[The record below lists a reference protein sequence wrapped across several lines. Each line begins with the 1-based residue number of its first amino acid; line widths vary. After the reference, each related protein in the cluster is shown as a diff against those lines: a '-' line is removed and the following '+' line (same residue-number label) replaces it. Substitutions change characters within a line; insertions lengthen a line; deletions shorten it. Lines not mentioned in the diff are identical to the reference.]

1 MLDHKPVSVSCI
13 QNQALMQRLLF
24 EYSPAFILLCI
35 LVGVGYAFI
44 LYKSKYHWSQ
54 RTNQGLFA
62 LRTVLV
68 TLLTFLLLGPVL
80 KLTQNNTEKPS
91 LVFLV
96 DDSESV
102 REVMDSTQRQ
112 KLLSD
117 LQSQSAALTEN
128 DFEVKVRGLDGQQ
141 ESINFKSSTSD
152 LAGAIRSINAE
163 YEGKNLAGIVL
174 LSDGIYNSGT
184 SPLYLPLRIPV
195 YAVGMGDTTE
205 RVDLSLKNIAYNKIA
220 YQGNRFPVRA
230 EVLVKGLSNQPITVS
245 LWRGGKMLAKQT
257 ENSGTKSLL
266 NFDFQAEATD
276 KGIQRLDV
284 VVETNPSESNS
295 KNNRSGIFVE
305 VVEGRKK
312 ILLIAPSPHPDIK
325 AIRAV
330 VEKNSNYEFHLHV
343 PAVKEANPSLL
354 QPGNVDL
361 VIFQQAIDVSGKTLA
376 LYNQF
381 LKSQTALVV
390 MLTSKSNLRQLA
402 VNGIPIAFENVGQMD
417 EVTPTINDQ
426 FRDFTFSEDINTVF
440 SRYPPIQVPFGKFN
454 YPPTAQVLLWQRIG
468 SVNTNRPLLL
478 STEENGR
485 KMAVLLGEGIW
496 KWRLNEFNELAS
508 TERFDEVFGK
518 LIQYLSTK
526 EEKRK
531 FRSFPLQNEFTDA
544 EPVIFE
550 SQVFNDLYEPVFGNK
565 VKIELR
571 DEQGAIK
578 NYEYVIGQ
586 GSQRYRIGAM
596 KEGVY
601 RYKASTELNNKRE
614 EVRGEFL
621 VSKQNLEAQNLTADF
636 GLLRKLSSET
646 GGRFYSIANLSQLGN
661 DIQKVKQ
668 KSIIHSEDSF
678 NSIIN
683 LKAVFFLLLLLVSA
697 EWFTRKFLGA
707 Y

>member
-1 MLDHKPVSVSCI
+1 MPATS
-13 QNQALMQRLLF
+13 NQYPEHATSTI
-24 EYSPAFILLCI
+24 EYSPAFILLCVLI
-35 LVGVGYAFI
+35 GVVYAFI
-44 LYKSKYHWSQ
+44 LYKNKYHWSH
-54 RTNQGLFA
+54 RTNQGLFV
-62 LRTVLV
+62 LRAVLV

-102 REVMDSTQRQ
+102 REVTDSTQRQ
-112 KLLSD
+112 KLISE
-117 LQSQSAALTEN
+117 LQSQSAALTKN
-128 DFEVKVRGLDGQQ
+128 DFDVKIRGLDGQQ

-152 LAGAIRSINAE
+152 LAGAVRSVTAE

-174 LSDGIYNSGT
+174 VSDGIYNSGT

-195 YAVGMGDTTE
+195 YSVGIGDTTE

-230 EVLVKGLSNQPITVS
+230 EVLVKGLSNQAVTVS

-257 ENSGTKSLL
+257 ENSGTKSIL

-284 VVETNPSESNS
+284 VVESNPSESNS

-343 PAVKEANPSLL
+343 PGVKEANPSLL

-361 VIFQQAIDVSGKTLA
+361 VIFQQAVDVSGKTLT

-381 LKSQTALVV
+381 LKSHTALVT
-390 MLTSKSNLRQLA
+390 MLTSKSNLRQLTA
-402 VNGIPIAFENVGQMD
+402 NGIPIAFENVGQMD
-417 EVTPTINDQ
+417 EVTPTINNQ

-454 YPPTAQVLLWQRIG
+454 YPATAQVLLWQRIG
-468 SVNTNRPLLL
+468 SVNTNRPLLF
-478 STEENGR
+478 SAEENGR

-565 VKIELR
+565 VNLELR

-636 GLLRKLSSET
+636 GLLRKLSNET
-646 GGRFYSIANLSQLGN
+646 GGRFYNVANLSQLGN
-661 DIQKVKQ
+661 DIQKVKL